1 MGEFFSWSTVWENF
15 PKVLA
20 KFPVTLEIVIGSFAI
35 GLLLGCVIALLKIH
49 KVPVFSQLGS
59 IYISY
64 IRGTPI
70 LVQLFVTYYG
80 IPQVLSS
87 VFHINVNTWDKM
99 IYVFIA
105 YGLNQAGFLAEI
117 IRGSITSVDASQT
130 EAGYSVGLTEMQ
142 TFVRI
147 VLPQATRIALP
158 SMGTTFITLFRST
171 ALAYMLGVIDIM
183 GKAKN
188 IGVTSFHTLEGYVD
202 AALIFIV
209 VSIILEQLF
218 NFLNRRLDYEKSHK
232 IRHPKEAVAG

>member
-1 MGEFFSWSTVWENF
+1 
-15 PKVLA
+15 
-20 KFPVTLEIVIGSFAI
+20 
-35 GLLLGCVIALLKIH
+35 
-49 KVPVFSQLGS
+49 
-59 IYISY
+59 
-64 IRGTPI
+64 
-70 LVQLFVTYYG
+70 
-80 IPQVLSS
+80 
-87 VFHINVNTWDKM
+87 
-99 IYVFIA
+99 
-105 YGLNQAGFLAEI
+105 
-117 IRGSITSVDASQT
+117 
-130 EAGYSVGLTEMQ
+130 MQ